1 MFEEGLV
8 GRVVSR
14 LFDVSIVRCFDSS
27 MFRRF
32 DVSVVR
38 KIELSNNPIIETMK
52 IKQILSILE
61 EMAPLAYAED
71 FDNVGLLLG
80 NQENEAT
87 GILVCHDALE
97 SVIDEAIAKKCNL
110 VVCFHPIIFSGL
122 KKITGKNYVERTVVK
137 AIKNDIAIYAVHTA
151 LDNHKNGVNK
161 IFSDALG
168 LINTKILVPKQNFIQ
183 KLVTYT
189 IPENVEKV
197 RNALFEVGAGK
208 IGNYDDCSFSSQGI
222 GTYMGNENS
231 NPEIGERF
239 EFVEA
244 QEIKI
249 EVTFEKHLQSKILKT
264 LFSNHVYEEVAY
276 EIYGMQNTHQN
287 IGLGMIGEL
296 EKPMSETDFLAMVKT
311 KMQCGGIRHSE
322 FLNKPIQKVAV
333 LGGSGSFAI
342 KNAIQSGA
350 DVFLTADLKY
360 HNFYEAENQLLLA
373 DIGHYES
380 ERFTKNYIVD
390 FLKEKITNFAVV
402 LSEENTN
409 PVKYL

>member
-1 MFEEGLV
+1 
-8 GRVVSR
+8 
-14 LFDVSIVRCFDSS
+14 
-27 MFRRF
+27 
-32 DVSVVR
+32 
-38 KIELSNNPIIETMK
+38 MK
-52 IKQILSILE
+52 IKEIITVLE

-71 FDNVGLLLG
+71 FDNVGLLVG
-80 NQENEAT
+80 NQDDEAT
-87 GILVCHDALE
+87 GVLVCHDALE

-110 VVCFHPIIFSGL
+110 VVCFHPILFSGI
-122 KKITGKNYVERTVVK
+122 KKITGKNYVERSVLK

-161 IFSDALG
+161 IFCDALG
-168 LINTKILVPKQNFIQ
+168 LTNTKILVPKPNFIQ

-189 IPENVEKV
+189 IPENVEQV
-197 RNALFEVGAGK
+197 RNALFDAGAGK
-208 IGNYDDCSFSSQGI
+208 IGNYDDCSFTSQGI

-249 EVTFEKHLQSKILKT
+249 EVTFEKHLQNKILKA
-264 LFSNHVYEEVAY
+264 LFKNHVYEEVAY
-276 EIYGMQNTHQN
+276 EIYDLQNTHQN
-287 IGLGMIGEL
+287 IGLGMVGEL
-296 EKPMSETDFLAMVKT
+296 EKPLSEIEFLQLVKT
-311 KMQCGGIRHSE
+311 KMQCGGIRHST
-322 FLNKPIQKVAV
+322 LLGKSIKKVAV

-342 KNAIQSGA
+342 KNAIQAGA

-360 HNFYEAENQLLLA
+360 HNFYEAENQIVLA
-373 DIGHYES
+373 DIGHFES
-380 ERFTKNYIVD
+380 ERYTKNYIVD
-390 FLKEKITNFAVV
+390 YLKEKITNFAFV